1 MVVLDYKSLNMKYIY
16 LNRNEDRVV
25 AISKNPLESHSY
37 LECYAV
43 QDDFD
48 LSKTIIAEGGKS
60 VSIPNSISATEF
72 LTRYSADYV
81 QKRVN
86 EYPSIED
93 QLDKIFHEG
102 IESWKNSI
110 QEIKDKYPK
119 PNQGN

>member
-1 MVVLDYKSLNMKYIY
+1 MDNRSLIMKYIY
-16 LNRNEDRVV
+16 LNRSENRIVV
-25 AISKNPLESHSY
+25 VSKNPLESHSY

-48 LSKTIIAEGGKS
+48 LSKTIIAEDGKS